1 MSTEVVTI
9 IIAIVTASIALGG
22 LIVRGQNHLR
32 EEMRYLRED
41 MQYLRAE
48 LLDQRKEIHKGI
60 SDLRERMANLE
71 GLVEGLREA
80 LVSRRIDEERRV
92 AEEPEEY

>member
-32 EEMRYLRED
+32 EDIRHLRE
-41 MQYLRAE
+41 Q
-48 LLDQRKEIHKGI
+48 IGG
-60 SDLRERMANLE
+60 LRERMAKLE
-71 GLVEGLREA
+71 GLVEGLRELIVGRRA
-80 LVSRRIDEERRV
+80 DDSRPMDGERRV
-92 AEEPEEY
+92 AEQPEGY

>member
-1 MSTEVVTI
+1 MSTEV
-9 IIAIVTASIALGG
+9 IAIVTASIALGG

-32 EEMRYLRED
+32 EEMRYLR
-41 MQYLRAE
+41 AE
-48 LLDQRKEIHKGI
+48 LLDQRKEMHKGI